1 MRVNVRCVWVAFVCC
16 CIACDCVIEL
26 VVCLVRFA
34 RVSCPWLKSQ
44 AVCSRLFSQ
53 PIHTIRR
60 LFRRAMERLG
70 NSLSETNLSSQLDQE
85 ALHACP

>member
-53 PIHTIRR
+53 PIHTFDVFSGARWNVSAI
-60 LFRRAMERLG
+60 
-70 NSLSETNLSSQLDQE
+70 
-85 ALHACP
+85 H